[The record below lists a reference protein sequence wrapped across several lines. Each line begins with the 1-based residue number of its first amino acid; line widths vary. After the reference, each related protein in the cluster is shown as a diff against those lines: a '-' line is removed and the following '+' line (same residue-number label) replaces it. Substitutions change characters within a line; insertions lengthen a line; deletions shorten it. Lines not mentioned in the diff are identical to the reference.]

1 MTTNHLEKLDDGLKS
16 RAHLIPFISPSQK
29 LWLTRCI
36 EICKMYEV
44 SYDESYLANLIAAA
58 DGDARKILSELEE
71 YILLEKLDAA

>member
-1 MTTNHLEKLDDGLKS
+1 
-16 RAHLIPFISPSQK
+16 
-29 LWLTRCI
+29 
-36 EICKMYEV
+36 MYEV